1 MSRVSSCTYTCRLL
15 TALVVHVDIAPTV
28 KRVEG
33 QHPNPRIQAA
43 RTKLFEA
50 SNSLSETLL
59 DYSKGRKGDDPVG
72 SILFDKSELG
82 ETGQAVTPDQLIA
95 AVQTMVL
102 KQEKQAA
109 TIASKVGHA
118 IGKIYPLASLT
129 LGVGATIAESSSFA
143 PVKGAVNGLYL
154 LLAVSR
160 RQCLSYL
167 HSLIVFTA
175 SRSGAV

>member
-59 DYSKGRKGDDPVG
+59 DYSKGRKGADPVG

-82 ETGQAVTPDQLIA
+82 ETGQEVTPDQLIA
-95 AVQTMVL
+95 AVETMVL
-102 KQEKQAA
+102 KQGA
-109 TIASKVGHA
+109 TIASKIGHA

-129 LGVGATIAESSSFA
+129 LGVGATIAESASFA
-143 PVKGAVNGLYL
+143 PVKGAVNGLCL

-160 RQCLSYL
+160 RQYLSYL
-167 HSLIVFTA
+167 HSLIVLTA